1 MPNPNQQ
8 VASTDQMGHPAE
20 QYINS
25 PILKCL
31 KSLQIIPYLEI
42 ACGLVGVVALLL
54 AAVADLGDVERL
66 LGVLALEVVL
76 PLAKLSA
83 LLSLYLSNRDHF
95 RFRF

>member
-1 MPNPNQQ
+1 MPNPSQQ

-42 ACGLVGVVALLL
+42 AGSFVGVVALLL

-76 PLAKLSA
+76 PLAKLPA
-83 LLSLYLSNRDHF
+83 FLSFYLSNRDHF